1 MRRKFLRAMHPYLPF
16 NKTVALTHLWS
27 GYQKKAGI
35 ERYAHDGKGFHALR
49 RTLGKELTLAEVPVT
64 TTAQI
69 LGHRS
74 MDSSKQYISLDSYH
88 LKECARYFWNAKP
101 KETYIFSDSE
111 LSSLFSAID
120 TLAEDKKIPYTRQM
134 LPVLFR
140 LIYTCGLRPQEGR
153 ELKRRNINFQTG
165 EILITNTK
173 KKKERFVVMSDD
185 MLMLCRRYDKMR
197 QFFYEDNPYFF
208 PGSSEGPLDGQW
220 LNRQFQKC
228 WQTVNPGVP
237 KEQLPS
243 VRVYSL
249 RHQFATANVNRWLDE
264 QKDLDAMLPRLRAY
278 MGHYTLKETAYYVH
292 LLPENLSKNRG
303 LTGKPFP
310 RSFRRWNHGKNEWK
324 SVIHTDS

>member
-1 MRRKFLRAMHPYLPF
+1 MNHDYVSCFAEYIKGMLDARDALGYAREPHAATLLSFDKYCSMQHPDC
-16 NKTVALTHLWS
+16 V
-27 GYQKKAGI
+27 
-35 ERYAHDGKGFHALR
+35 
-49 RTLGKELTLAEVPVT
+49 ELTEHLVMPWVLKDGNDTKGIKGRASAIRLLA
-64 TTAQI
+64 
-69 LGHRS
+69 
-74 MDSSKQYISLDSYH
+74 QYMNISGQEAYVLPD
-88 LKECARYFWNAKP
+88 RYFGNPKP

-120 TLAEDKKIPYTRQM
+120 TLPEDKKIPYTRQM

-140 LIYTCGLRPQEGR
+140 LIYTCGRRPQEGR

-303 LTGKPFP
+303 IDWEAFSEIIPEVEP
-310 RSFRRWNHGKNEWK
+310 WQE
-324 SVIHTDS
+324 

>member
-1 MRRKFLRAMHPYLPF
+1 MRAMHPYLPF

-88 LKECARYFWNAKP
+88 LKECARYFGNPKP

-120 TLAEDKKIPYTRQM
+120 TLPEDKKIPYTRQM

-264 QKDLDAMLPRLRAY
+264 QKELDAMLPRLRAY

>member
-88 LKECARYFWNAKP
+88 LKECARYFGNPKP

-120 TLAEDKKIPYTRQM
+120 TLPEDKKIPYTRQM

-197 QFFYEDNPYFF
+197 
-208 PGSSEGPLDGQW
+208 
-220 LNRQFQKC
+220 
-228 WQTVNPGVP
+228 
-237 KEQLPS
+237 
-243 VRVYSL
+243 RVYSL

-278 MGHYTLKETAYYVH
+278 MGHYTLKATAYYVH

>member
-1 MRRKFLRAMHPYLPF
+1 MHPYLPF

-88 LKECARYFWNAKP
+88 LKECARYFGNAKP

-134 LPVLFR
+134 LLVLFR

-228 WQTVNPGVP
+228 WQTINPGVP